1 MTAFLDLIAHWLQ
14 AFLPG
19 FVRLPSLTF
28 EMPHTIYWA
37 GLVLFP
43 LLAMY
48 LVKRD
53 TGGGERA
60 RVSTPLAWVLWLSGG
75 FVGLHRF
82 YLRANWLGFVYIVLF
97 IAVLHGNAQTAA
109 NRDILSLANNDQ
121 IGAEFKMEHFGKLA
135 DEGNEAAVTKLEAA
149 KRAYAAA
156 REALATATVDF
167 ASWQA
172 FSGGFALIILILLL
186 VDAARLGHLV
196 RRCILI
202 EANEPP
208 LPDIRIMTRGSLS
221 DPRRSIS
228 TPVTDLIDRING
240 WVGHFIAYWSVIAV
254 FVYYYE
260 VLARYVFNS
269 PTNWAHESMF
279 LLFGMQYLL
288 AGGFALREDS
298 HVRVDV
304 VYSYLSENARAITD
318 LITSFF
324 FFVFTVALLVTGM
337 IFAMDSVEVWE
348 VSFTEWAIQYWPVK
362 ISIAVGA
369 LLLILQ
375 GLSKVIR
382 DTLYLAGRRA

>member
-121 IGAEFKMEHFGKLA
+121 IGAEFKMDVCLLSISSGFPGNKLM
-135 DEGNEAAVTKLEAA
+135 DIIRK
-149 KRAYAAA
+149 
-156 REALATATVDF
+156 
-167 ASWQA
+167 
-172 FSGGFALIILILLL
+172 IIL
-186 VDAARLGHLV
+186 
-196 RRCILI
+196 
-202 EANEPP
+202 
-208 LPDIRIMTRGSLS
+208 
-221 DPRRSIS
+221 
-228 TPVTDLIDRING
+228 
-240 WVGHFIAYWSVIAV
+240 
-254 FVYYYE
+254 
-260 VLARYVFNS
+260 
-269 PTNWAHESMF
+269 
-279 LLFGMQYLL
+279 
-288 AGGFALREDS
+288 
-298 HVRVDV
+298 
-304 VYSYLSENARAITD
+304 
-318 LITSFF
+318 
-324 FFVFTVALLVTGM
+324 
-337 IFAMDSVEVWE
+337 
-348 VSFTEWAIQYWPVK
+348 
-362 ISIAVGA
+362 
-369 LLLILQ
+369 
-375 GLSKVIR
+375 
-382 DTLYLAGRRA
+382 